1 GHLIGQHNLAAKG
14 AFHYEDLLRV
24 PFIVRWAGHFPE
36 NKVSDSLISFVDFA
50 PTILSLCGLSIPK
63 TMSGVDQTEVLFW
76 KKENVRK
83 WVIVENRHEPT
94 TIHLKTY
101 IDRRY
106 KITVYF
112 RKEYGELFDLE
123 NDPNENNNLW
133 NEPEYKELKQY
144 LIKQLLFAEMEKE
157 PLWMPRVWSA

>member
-1 GHLIGQHNLAAKG
+1 QKELFYGRK
-14 AFHYEDLLRV
+14 
-24 PFIVRWAGHFPE
+24 
-36 NKVSDSLISFVDFA
+36 SDI
-50 PTILSLCGLSIPK
+50 
-63 TMSGVDQTEVLFW
+63 
-76 KKENVRK
+76 RK